1 MSLLA
6 KARSRPDQVRKVLDT
21 VAQQGLR
28 SAYTKAMN
36 RLDSYTPLGYS
47 SCGVVVEVGR
57 GAEEFTLGQ
66 LVACAGN
73 EYALHAE
80 VNWVPVNLCVPVP
93 DGVSAPLAA
102 FATVGAIAMHG
113 VRRAE
118 AQLGTPPASSGSA
131 WSASWSSSSS
141 WRRGSGSWVST
152 SNRSAAGW
160 PKRVVP
166 WRVTR
171 PTPRGSTGSSGPW
184 PS

>member
-1 MSLLA
+1 
-6 KARSRPDQVRKVLDT
+6 
-21 VAQQGLR
+21 
-28 SAYTKAMN
+28 MN

-57 GAEEFTLGQ
+57 GAEGFSLGQ

-93 DGVSAPLAA
+93 DGVSPSLAA

-118 AQLGTPPASSGSA
+118 TQLGDTACVIGLGLVGQLVAQLLVASG
-131 WSASWSSSSS
+131 
-141 WRRGSGSWVST
+141 V
-152 SNRSAAGW
+152 
-160 PKRVVP
+160 RVVGLDVV
-166 WRVTR
+166 RERCALAEENGAVACD
-171 PTPRGSTGSSGPW
+171 TP
-184 PS
+184 